1 MPLFR
6 LISVLVILL
15 LAGVA
20 AAASPRSAVTDI
32 RIDVQGVTTSVVL
45 DLSAPVEYRLFT
57 LANPYRV
64 VLDFPQLEF
73 KVPANRVPAG
83 RGVINALRW
92 GLFTPGTSRLVFD
105 VGGPVG
111 VSRIER
117 LPAAGG
123 QPARLAIDL
132 APATAAQ
139 FDKTMKAG
147 AVVSSPQMAAAIPG
161 ATPAAPA
168 APVRTGR
175 PKANAKPIIVIDAG
189 HGGIDPGTIG
199 ASGTLEKNITLA
211 TARQLRRQLEATG
224 RYRVV
229 MTRDSD
235 IFVPLRDRIA
245 IARAAHGDM
254 FISLHADAYEAT
266 SLRGA
271 SIYTLSEDASDAE
284 AAALAAKENK
294 SDVIAGVDLSQENS
308 TVSSIL
314 IDLAQRETKNRS
326 VQFAGMLVGALKKDT
341 PVLHNAHR
349 FAGFV
354 VLKAPDIP
362 SVLIELGYLSSKD
375 DEALLAAAGH
385 RTKIAKD
392 ILRAVDGY
400 FEWQAHLKRS

>member
-6 LISVLVILL
+6 LSLL
-15 LAGVA
+15 LFVLFLAGPATA
-20 AAASPRSAVTDI
+20 APARPSVTDI
-32 RIDVQGVTTSVVL
+32 RLDEQGLTTSVVL

-57 LANPYRV
+57 LANPYRI
-64 VLDFPQLEF
+64 VLDFPQLDF
-73 KVPANRVPAG
+73 KVGPNRAPGGV
-83 RGVINALRW
+83 GVISALRW

-117 LPAAGG
+117 LPAAGPL
-123 QPARLAIDL
+123 PARLAIDL
-132 APATAAQ
+132 APVTAAQ

-147 AVVSSPQMAAAIPG
+147 PVVSSALMAAAIP
-161 ATPAAPA
+161 TPAPPPA
-168 APVRTGR
+168 LPAQPSR

-211 TARQLRRQLEATG
+211 TARQLRRQLEASG
-224 RYRVV
+224 HYKVV

-235 IFVPLRDRIA
+235 VYVPLRDRIA

-254 FISLHADAYEAT
+254 FISLHADAYDAAT
-266 SLRGA
+266 LRGA

-294 SDVIAGVDLSQENS
+294 SDVIAGVDLSQESS

-326 VQFAGMLVGALKKDT
+326 VQFAGLLVGALKNDT
-341 PVLHNAHR
+341 QVLRNAHR

-362 SVLIELGYLSSKD
+362 SVLIELGYLSSKA
-375 DEALLAAAGH
+375 DEGLLTTAAH
-385 RTKIAKD
+385 RSKIAKD
-392 ILRAVDGY
+392 ILQAVDGY
-400 FEWQAHLKRS
+400 FDWQAHLKRS

>member
-1 MPLFR
+1 MTSFR
-6 LISVLVILL
+6 IIFLL
-15 LAGVA
+15 LALLLSGA
-20 AAASPRSAVTDI
+20 AAAATPRPAVTDI
-32 RIDVQGVTTSVVL
+32 RLDEQGLTTSVVL
-45 DLSAPVEYRLFT
+45 DLSAPVEYRLF
-57 LANPYRV
+57 NPYRV
-64 VLDFPQLEF
+64 VLDFPQLDF
-73 KVPANRVPAG
+73 KVAASRPPAG
-83 RGVINALRW
+83 RGVISALRW
-92 GLFTPGTSRLVFD
+92 GLFTPGTSRLVVD
-105 VGGPVG
+105 VAGPVG

-117 LPAAGG
+117 LAAAGG

-132 APATAAQ
+132 APVTPAQ
-139 FDKTMKAG
+139 FDKTMRAG
-147 AVVSSPQMAAAIPG
+147 AAVSSPLMTAAIP
-161 ATPAAPA
+161 TQPTAPA
-168 APVRTGR
+168 APVGAAR
-175 PKANAKPIIVIDAG
+175 PKPNAKPVIVIDAG

-199 ASGTLEKNITLA
+199 ATGTLEKAITLA

-235 IFVPLRDRIA
+235 IYVPLRDRIA

-254 FISLHADAYEAT
+254 FISLHADAYEAAN
-266 SLRGA
+266 LRGA

-294 SDVIAGVDLSQENS
+294 SDVIAGVDLSQESS

-326 VQFAGMLVGALKKDT
+326 VQFAGMLVGALKNDT

-385 RTKIAKD
+385 RTKITKD